1 MVLRP
6 NSSSENQPTF
16 LKPSDQYVEK
26 GGLWKQIEGGLEK
39 KVMGELGL
47 GVIEVLVLVLWHLR

>member
-6 NSSSENQPTF
+6 NSSAGKQPTF

-26 GGLWKQIEGGLEK
+26 GGLWKQIKGELEK
-39 KVMGELGL
+39 KVLDSWDWE
-47 GVIEVLVLVLWHLR
+47 

>member
-6 NSSSENQPTF
+6 NSSAENQPTF

-26 GGLWKQIEGGLEK
+26 GGLWKQIKGELEK
-39 KVMGELGL
+39 KVLDSWDWE
-47 GVIEVLVLVLWHLR
+47 